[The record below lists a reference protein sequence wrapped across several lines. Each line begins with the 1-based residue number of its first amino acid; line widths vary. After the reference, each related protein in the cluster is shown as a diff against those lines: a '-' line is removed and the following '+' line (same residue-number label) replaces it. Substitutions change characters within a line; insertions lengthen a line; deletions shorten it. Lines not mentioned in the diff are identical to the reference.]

1 MLCAESTVRRF
12 LERVGFLQSTS
23 ERAARSSDVSWLSVA
38 CQTSEEAREVNEWY
52 REKEA
57 RKRRERGE
65 REAIKVGTIWIPK
78 PQAREY
84 KYTEAEIGPL
94 ERR

>member
-23 ERAARSSDVSWLSVA
+23 ERAARSSAVSWLSVA
-38 CQTSEEAREVNEWY
+38 CQTSEEAGEVNEGY

-57 RKRRERGE
+57 RKRGE
-65 REAIKVGTIWIPK
+65 KSRNDMDPK
-78 PQAREY
+78 ATSSR
-84 KYTEAEIGPL
+84 I
-94 ERR
+94 